1 LKNALKNLILLL
13 FVVVVLLGLLETA
26 LRIVAPQ
33 PRSGPVS
40 APTEMIPAV
49 SGESPEVY
57 HPDLGWFNR
66 PGYRAVLK
74 GPDENESVIAINS
87 NGLREEEVDY
97 EKPPG
102 KKRVIVLGDSFAWG
116 YGLKAEER
124 LSDLLKEE
132 FPGVQ
137 MVNMGVVGYS
147 TDQECVLLEKEGLKY
162 RPDGVLLLVH
172 DTDIFHNALFANYG
186 KKKPHFVFK
195 GTELV
200 LQGIPVPREAATEA
214 GAAREAGEG
223 IVAVKKSILSNSRLY
238 ALLSS
243 RLKRIALLKKLLANA
258 GLVVPGRPIEAD
270 VALTG
275 AIISRMNESAPE
287 LWVLLVPSQEVVSSY
302 APGPRFRI
310 KEAEVIDREEAV
322 REIKKL
328 LERKGIGVVDLTP
341 EFIGAAKRGDRLYFK
356 SDNHWNREA
365 NRIAAEKIAAAWRKI
380 STN

>member
-1 LKNALKNLILLL
+1 MKSTLKNLILLV
-13 FVVVVLLGLLETA
+13 FVVLLVAGLLEAA
-26 LRIVAPQ
+26 LRIVSPLPRAG
-33 PRSGPVS
+33 PRS
-40 APTEMIPAV
+40 APAEMIPTV

-74 GPDENESVIAINS
+74 GPDENESVIAVNS
-87 NGLREEEVDY
+87 HGLREEEVDY
-97 EKPPG
+97 EKPTG

-132 FPGVQ
+132 LPGVQ

-162 RPDGVLLLVH
+162 RPGAVLLLVH
-172 DTDIFHNALFANYG
+172 DTDIFHNALSANYG
-186 KKKPHFVFK
+186 KKKPHFVFEN
-195 GTELV
+195 GELV
-200 LQGIPVPREAATEA
+200 LKGVPVPRMEA
-214 GAAREAGEG
+214 GKEDAVRGGEEG
-223 IVAVKKSILSNSRLY
+223 IKKSFLSRSRLY
-238 ALLSS
+238 AFLSS
-243 RLKRIALLKKLLANA
+243 RLKRIATFKRLLVTT
-258 GLVVPGRPIEAD
+258 GMVVPGRSVEDD

-275 AIISRMNESAPE
+275 AIISRMKESAPD

-302 APGPRFRI
+302 APGPRLRI

-322 REIKKL
+322 RGLKRF
-328 LERKGIGVVDLTP
+328 LEAKGVGVIDLTP

-365 NRIAAEKIAAAWRKI
+365 NRIAALAIAEKWKKAGYR
-380 STN
+380 